1 METTYREWERRRQ
14 ERGSTGRRTA
24 AGRKRGTQV
33 TLGSRERRRLG
44 QLAVCVVLFLVVFI
58 GKGIFPA
65 EMAEVRERM
74 QGLIQ
79 TDTDF
84 KAVFSGLGRSIS
96 EGEPVM
102 DTLEGLWVEVFGG
115 ESAVEVSRLPLENAA
130 LYQAQVAHLTGG
142 QAGAAAMA
150 ARFGIPVPETQPEP
164 VDEPEPV
171 QPEPEPEP
179 TPVPTPEPEPAV
191 IHIAYDGPALPD
203 NATMD
208 QYNLSA
214 IGVEET
220 VTPAMG
226 WITSGFGWREHP
238 VDGGEKFHNGVD
250 LGVNTGTP
258 VLAFADGVVDY
269 IGESDIYGQYLQLRH
284 AGGLTSFYAH
294 CSRLCVQQGQ
304 TVAVGEKVAESGATG
319 NATGPHLHLELKLD
333 GMLLNPAYYIETE

>member
-14 ERGSTGRRTA
+14 ERGGAGRRTS
-24 AGRKRGTQV
+24 AGRRKGTAA
-33 TLGSRERRRLG
+33 TLGVRERRRLA
-44 QLAVCVVLFLVVFI
+44 QLAVCVALFLAVFV

-65 EMAEVRERM
+65 EMGAMRTQL

-79 TDTDF
+79 ADTDF
-84 KAVFSGLGRSIS
+84 KAVFAGLGRSIS
-96 EGEPVM
+96 EGEPVL
-102 DTLEGLWVEVFGG
+102 DTLGNLWVEVFGG
-115 ESAVEVSRLPLENAA
+115 GGAAVEVSRLPLERAA
-130 LYQAQVAHLTGG
+130 LYQTQVSHLTGG
-142 QAGAAAMA
+142 EVGAAALA
-150 ARFGIPVPETQPEP
+150 ARFGIPVPEPTAAPEP
-164 VDEPEPV
+164 VPP
-171 QPEPEPEP
+171 QPEP
-179 TPVPTPEPEPAV
+179 TPAPTPEPTPEPAV
-191 IHIAYDGPALPD
+191 VHMDYEGPALPD

-208 QYNLSA
+208 RYNLGA
-214 IGVEET
+214 LGIEAT
-220 VTPAMG
+220 ATPALG
-226 WITSGFGWREHP
+226 WISSGFGWREHP
-238 VDGGEKFHNGVD
+238 VDGGEKFHNGLD

-333 GMLLNPAYYIETE
+333 GVLLNPAYYIETE